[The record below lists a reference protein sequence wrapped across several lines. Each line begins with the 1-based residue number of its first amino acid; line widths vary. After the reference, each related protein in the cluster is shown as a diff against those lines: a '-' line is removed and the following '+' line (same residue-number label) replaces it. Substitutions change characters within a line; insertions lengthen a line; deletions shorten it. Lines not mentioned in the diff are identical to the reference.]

1 MYFKMKP
8 WNGNERLYFYRQSQQ
23 LAGQTGQI
31 GKLRADFDRDGSG
44 FFSSWEDIREHLKT
58 DEFKEVFDKAI
69 NALRFGEGET
79 PFASRKA
86 LTEFLRDKHSAI
98 LPGDGEWHGFR
109 ADIDNTSLFFRVKPS
124 PGDYDVYCWAY
135 RKDWLDD
142 HMARA
147 EKGIRFIDSGYNE
160 KFRIPD
166 GGKIRI
172 KFADG
177 TTDEKTCRYI
187 DDTHVEFDGGGGA
200 YGLQHICE
208 FAERLENVGATVE
221 PVDEPMVMLHQKYY
235 CPLKLA
241 VFERDEYGDLE
252 EDGYDLDGRYA
263 ARYEDEIKE
272 LLKKEHSYDG
282 CDPKSM
288 ASYQD
293 NPKVLSA
300 EWDVEEIRGTLY
312 GVVHVDLAA
321 PLTASEEKQLKGWIT
336 GQNSD
341 GFGEGL
347 EQTEFEIDG
356 GEGYLSFWNSGDGYF
371 VKNETEFRQYL
382 NQNNNMGGL
391 QV

>member
-1 MYFKMKP
+1 MYFQMKP
-8 WNGNERLYFYRQSQQ
+8 WNGNERLYFYRQSLQ

-31 GKLRADFDRDGSG
+31 GKLRADFDRDGNG

-58 DEFKEVFDKAI
+58 DEFKETFDKAI

-124 PGDYDVYCWAY
+124 PGDYDIYCWAY

-147 EKGIRFIDSGYNE
+147 ERGIRFIDSGYNE

-177 TTDEKTCRYI
+177 TIDEKTCRYI

-221 PVDEPMVMLHQKYY
+221 PVDEPMVMLHEKYY

-282 CDPKSM
+282 CDPK
-288 ASYQD
+288 ADIPLDLYLCHVRGD
-293 NPKVLSA
+293 DETTGGFAELAPRVLVNHFGSIITK
-300 EWDVEEIRGTLY
+300 EPVNFGKEGYIPFTEETE
-312 GVVHVDLAA
+312 
-321 PLTASEEKQLKGWIT
+321 PNFT
-336 GQNSD
+336 GQSISMRDFINGRFSMEPVQRQS
-341 GFGEGL
+341 EGM
-347 EQTEFEIDG
+347 T
-356 GEGYLSFWNSGDGYF
+356 LS
-371 VKNETEFRQYL
+371 
-382 NQNNNMGGL
+382 
-391 QV
+391 